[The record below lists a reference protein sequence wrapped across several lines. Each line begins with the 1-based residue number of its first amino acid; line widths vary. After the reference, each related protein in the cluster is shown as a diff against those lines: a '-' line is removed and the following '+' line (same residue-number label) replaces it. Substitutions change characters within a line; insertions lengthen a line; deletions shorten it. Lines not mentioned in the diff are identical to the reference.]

1 MTIEELNILKKKASL
16 DLTITEKNAL
26 QKTLEI
32 PNLYQIYL
40 SYFIKESMDLKK
52 MKVNLE
58 RMYGEKFKYYK
69 EDYGRELNRGEI
81 EHYIDADK
89 EYHEKNQEYQFQE
102 LVCKYLEEI
111 TQRMKSLSFDLKN
124 FIDLKTFLG
133 GGK

>member
-1 MTIEELNILKKKASL
+1 MTIDELNLLKKKAAL

-32 PNLYQIYL
+32 PNLYQLYL
-40 SYFIKESMDLKK
+40 SHFIKESMDLKK

-58 RMYGEKFKYYK
+58 ELYGKKFKYYR
-69 EDYGRELNRGEI
+69 EEYSRELNRGEI

-89 EYHEKNQEYQFQE
+89 EYHDRNQDYQFQE

-124 FIDLKTFLG
+124 YVDLRLFLG
-133 GGK
+133 GSK

>member
-1 MTIEELNILKKKASL
+1 VTIDELNILKKKAGF

-32 PNLYQIYL
+32 PNLYSFYL

-58 RMYGEKFKYYK
+58 KLYGEKFKYYR
-69 EDYGRELNRGEI
+69 EDYSRELNKGEI
-81 EHYIDADK
+81 EFYIDADK
-89 EYHEKNQEYQFQE
+89 EYHERNQEYQFQE

-124 FIDLKTFLG
+124 YVDLRLFLG
-133 GGK
+133 GSK